1 VANNKSAKKRI
12 QIAERNR
19 LINKSYKSTVRTLT
33 KKTLENC
40 EKYKK
45 NPNED
50 NKNLVKTSLNKA
62 FSLIDKAIKKN
73 VLHKNNG
80 ANKKSKI
87 NNFVKTGFSLTVLF
101 VFITILVSI
110 FTLNYYDKTLVE
122 VDFLHGFA
130 ESFLTLSDF
139 VILFG
144 FIKLLNSLEVNNS

>member
-1 VANNKSAKKRI
+1 MANNKSAKKRI

-45 NPNED
+45 EPNDE
-50 NKNLVKTSLNKA
+50 NKNLVEKSLNKV
-62 FSLIDKAIKKN
+62 FSLIDKSVKKN

-87 NNFVKTGFSLTVLF
+87 NNFVKN
-101 VFITILVSI
+101 
-110 FTLNYYDKTLVE
+110 TLISK
-122 VDFLHGFA
+122 
-130 ESFLTLSDF
+130 
-139 VILFG
+139 
-144 FIKLLNSLEVNNS
+144 

>member
-1 VANNKSAKKRI
+1 MIRSSIYVPSVANNKSAKKRI

-45 NPNED
+45 DPNED

-62 FSLIDKAIKKN
+62 FSLIDKAVKKN

-87 NNFVKTGFSLTVLF
+87 NNVVKTTLTASKKVDKNHERYR
-101 VFITILVSI
+101 THR
-110 FTLNYYDKTLVE
+110 FTL
-122 VDFLHGFA
+122 
-130 ESFLTLSDF
+130 SFNISKF
-139 VILFG
+139 
-144 FIKLLNSLEVNNS
+144 

>member
-1 VANNKSAKKRI
+1 MANNKSAKKRI

-19 LINKSYKSTVRTLT
+19 LVNKSYKSTVRTMT

-45 NPNED
+45 EPNE
-50 NKNLVKTSLNKA
+50 NNEILLKTSLNKA

-87 NNFVKTGFSLTVLF
+87 NKLVKTVL
-101 VFITILVSI
+101 IA
-110 FTLNYYDKTLVE
+110 K
-122 VDFLHGFA
+122 
-130 ESFLTLSDF
+130 
-139 VILFG
+139 
-144 FIKLLNSLEVNNS
+144 